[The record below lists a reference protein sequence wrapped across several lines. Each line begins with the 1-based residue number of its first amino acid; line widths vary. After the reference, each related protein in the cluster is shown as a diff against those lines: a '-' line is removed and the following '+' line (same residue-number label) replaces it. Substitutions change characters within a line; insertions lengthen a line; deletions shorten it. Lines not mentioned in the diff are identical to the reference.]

1 MFTPTTLSGEG
12 SGIDLSFS
20 FLLDVKHLIND
31 IDRIEVKCYND
42 YDETK
47 ECVIMG
53 MNPYHIVSLAVSIT
67 ALVSFLGCWVWI
79 VLDNKKFYE
88 ELDKQRYGWYNKEE
102 EKPRRAKR

>member
-1 MFTPTTLSGEG
+1 MFTPTTLNGEG
-12 SGIDLSFS
+12 YGIDLPIF

-31 IDRIEVKCYND
+31 IDRIEAICYND

-47 ECVIMG
+47 EETRMDLHHYGIIFILVGFLI
-53 MNPYHIVSLAVSIT
+53 SL
-67 ALVSFLGCWVWI
+67 VWI

-102 EKPRRAKR
+102 EKPRRTKQ

>member
-1 MFTPTTLSGEG
+1 MFTPTTLNGEG
-12 SGIDLSFS
+12 SGIDFPFS

-31 IDRIEVKCYND
+31 IDRIEMTCYND

-47 ECVIMG
+47 EEARMDLHHYGIIFILVGFLI
-53 MNPYHIVSLAVSIT
+53 SL
-67 ALVSFLGCWVWI
+67 VWI